1 MSGGSESN
9 RIRPRLTRNTRLINL
24 LGLPSISV
32 PCGFAEVENSDSKAG
47 LPVGLQ
53 ITGPWWSEKTLLQV
67 AHAYERATPW
77 HTMNVKRDTF
87 SIDN

>member
-32 PCGFAEVENSDSKAG
+32 PCGFAQVADSDSGEG

-53 ITGPWWSEKTLLQV
+53 ITGPWWSEKTLLQI
-67 AHAYERATPW
+67 AHAYEQATPW
-77 HTMNVKRDTF
+77 HTVRVKRDA
-87 SIDN
+87 